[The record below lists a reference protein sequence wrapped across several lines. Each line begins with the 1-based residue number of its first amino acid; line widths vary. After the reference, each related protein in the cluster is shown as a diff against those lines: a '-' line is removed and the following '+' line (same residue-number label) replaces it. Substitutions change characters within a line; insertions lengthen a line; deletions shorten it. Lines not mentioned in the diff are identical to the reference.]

1 MLITLCLTIQFSLLE
16 FVIPEYTNKNKQV
29 AAKINQRGSLCWQQD
44 PWEQCWAV
52 QLFWHWGKSL
62 FSIHNKIKGCKLCGK
77 YLYCQTKWSKM
88 EKKTNPKS
96 HVKTFFLCHSCVLA
110 VSWAKNKHSVCVC
123 LWAYFTEDSRW
134 MFEYLMQSLV
144 HSYETFS
151 LNTVYCLLFLDL
163 YSNASSCYFLST
175 CVVPLCTIRLAIM
188 GCFARLPQRRCFC
201 LDVHVPQT
209 QQPLSER
216 SLMSP
221 SLSLSLSLPSG
232 AFFP

>member
-1 MLITLCLTIQFSLLE
+1 
-16 FVIPEYTNKNKQV
+16 
-29 AAKINQRGSLCWQQD
+29 
-44 PWEQCWAV
+44 
-52 QLFWHWGKSL
+52 
-62 FSIHNKIKGCKLCGK
+62 
-77 YLYCQTKWSKM
+77 
-88 EKKTNPKS
+88 
-96 HVKTFFLCHSCVLA
+96 
-110 VSWAKNKHSVCVC
+110 
-123 LWAYFTEDSRW
+123 
-134 MFEYLMQSLV
+134 MQSLV

-188 GCFARLPQRRCFC
+188 GCFARLPRRRCFC

-221 SLSLSLSLPSG
+221 SLSLSLSLYLQEPFFHNENHNGCCLIKQALISG
-232 AFFP
+232 RLKPLQLSREKRQQEKKRIKYTCMHSYAI